1 MSIKT
6 RIAPSPTGDPHVG
19 TAYVGLFNYV
29 FTKQQGGSFIL
40 RIEDTDQARYN
51 ETSERRILEMMGW
64 LGLNPDEG
72 PHAGGPSEPYRQSE
86 RKAIYKKYADELL
99 EQGALYR
106 AFETSEELASIREVK
121 GGYDGRARDIPKE
134 ESDKRAEDGEPF
146 VLRLRTPDEG
156 ETSFHDELRGVVRVP
171 NSELRD
177 AVMVKSD
184 GFPTYHF
191 AVVVDDHLMGVT
203 HVVRGEDWI
212 VSTPLHVTL
221 YEAFGWDAP
230 KFAHLP
236 LLRNADK
243 TRLSKRKNDTSVDSY
258 REQGILPEA
267 LLNYL
272 GTMGWSMPD
281 GHEFFDLEDMIDNFS
296 FNRVSLG
303 GPVFDLKKLRFFN
316 AKYLRDILSLE
327 EVAERVE
334 PLLKEKRL
342 TWEDED
348 YLLDVIDV
356 LRPRAETLMDF
367 TAHDYFFRDDFT
379 YSPDAKKK
387 IAGGQ
392 TYLQDMEGEFARL
405 DSYDVDSV
413 DDTIR
418 DYVQSQSVGM
428 GKVMQP
434 LRAALTGKTNAPSV
448 TDLVSVLGR
457 QRVMARIGR
466 ALTTVTD
473 DLPDDKPEKPQ
484 KDEKK
489 DDEKKEKREKRK
501 DDGGAEGNEAA

>member
-1 MSIKT
+1 MSVKT

-29 FTKQQGGSFIL
+29 FTKQQGGTFIL
-40 RIEDTDQARYN
+40 RIEDTDRARYN
-51 ETSERRILEMMGW
+51 ERSERRILEMMGW
-64 LGLNPDEG
+64 LGLEPDES
-72 PHAGGPSEPYRQSE
+72 PKVGGPSEPYRQSE
-86 RKAIYKKYADELL
+86 RKELYKKYADQLL

-106 AFETSEELASIREVK
+106 AFETSEELEKIREAK
-121 GGYDGRARDIPKE
+121 GGYDGRARDLSKE
-134 ESDKRAEDGEPF
+134 ESDKRAAEGEPF
-146 VLRLRTPDEG
+146 VLRLRTPIDG
-156 ETSFHDELRGVVRVP
+156 ETSFRDEIRGEVRIP
-171 NSELRD
+171 NREIRD
-177 AVMVKSD
+177 MIMLKSD

-203 HVVRGEDWI
+203 HVVRAEEWI
-212 VSTPLHVTL
+212 TSTPIHKLL
-221 YEAFGWDAP
+221 YEAFGWDLP
-230 KFAHLP
+230 KFAHVP
-236 LLRNADK
+236 LLRNPDENK
-243 TRLSKRKNDTSVDSY
+243 TKISKRKLDTSVDSY

-267 LLNYL
+267 LLNFL
-272 GTMGWSMPD
+272 GNMGWSMPD
-281 GHEFFDLEDMIDNFS
+281 GREFFTLEDMIEHFS
-296 FNRVSLG
+296 FNRISLG

-316 AKYLRDILSLE
+316 AKYIRDILSLE

-334 PLLKEKRL
+334 PFLEKKGL

-356 LRPRAETLMDF
+356 LRPRAETLVDF
-367 TAHDYFFRDDFT
+367 AEHDYFFRDDFT

-392 TYLQDMEGEFARL
+392 AYLQDMEGEFARL
-405 DSYDVDSV
+405 DSYDEDSI

-418 DYVQSQSVGM
+418 DYVQAQSVGM

-448 TDLVSVLGR
+448 IDLVYVLGR
-457 QRVMARIGR
+457 QRVMERIGR

-484 KDEKK
+484 KDEQKA
-489 DDEKKEKREKRK
+489 EKREKRK
-501 DDGGAEGNEAA
+501 DSDEKGNEAA

>member
-1 MSIKT
+1 MSVKT

-29 FTKQQGGSFIL
+29 FTKQQGGKFIL

-51 ETSERRILEMMGW
+51 EASERRILEMMGW
-64 LGLNPDEG
+64 LGLEPDES
-72 PHAGGPSEPYRQSE
+72 PKVGGPSEPYRQSE
-86 RKAIYKKYADELL
+86 RKDIYKKYADELL
-99 EQGALYR
+99 ENGALYR
-106 AFETSEELASIREVK
+106 AFETSEELEKIREEK
-121 GGYDGRARDIPKE
+121 GGYDGRARNLSKE
-134 ESDKRAEDGEPF
+134 ESDKRTSDGEPF
-146 VLRLRTPDEG
+146 VLRLRTSNEG
-156 ETSFHDELRGVVRVP
+156 ETSFFDELRGVVRVP

-177 AVMVKSD
+177 TVMIKSD

-221 YEAFGWDAP
+221 YKAFGWDAP

-258 REQGILPEA
+258 REQGILSEA

-281 GHEFFDLEDMIDNFS
+281 GREFFDLEDMTDNFS
-296 FNRVSLG
+296 FNRISLG

-316 AKYLRDILSLE
+316 AKYIRDILSLE

-334 PLLKEKRL
+334 PFLEKKGL

-356 LRPRAETLMDF
+356 LRPRAETLADF
-367 TAHDYFFRDDFT
+367 AEHDYFFQDDFT

-392 TYLQDMEGEFARL
+392 TYLQDMEREFARL

-457 QRVMARIGR
+457 RRVMARIGR

-484 KDEKK
+484 KDEK
-489 DDEKKEKREKRK
+489 EEKREKRK
-501 DDGGAEGNEAA
+501 DSGDEKGNEPKKNEVV

>member
-1 MSIKT
+1 MSVKT

-29 FTKQQGGSFIL
+29 FAKQQGGSFIL
-40 RIEDTDQARYN
+40 RIEDTDQTRYN
-51 ETSERRILEMMGW
+51 EASEQRILEMMMW
-64 LGLNPDEG
+64 LGLTPDES
-72 PHAGGPSEPYRQSE
+72 PAAGGPNTPYRQSE
-86 RKAIYKKYADELL
+86 RKDIYKKYADELL
-99 EQGALYR
+99 EKGTLYR
-106 AFETSEELASIREVK
+106 AFETPEELEQIREAK
-121 GGYDGRARDIPKE
+121 GGYDGRARDIPKD
-134 ESDKRAEDGEPF
+134 ESDRRAADGEPF

-156 ETSFHDELRGVVRVP
+156 ETSFRDEIRGEVRIP
-171 NSELRD
+171 NSEIRD
-177 AVMVKSD
+177 MVMLKSD

-203 HVVRGEDWI
+203 HVVRAEEWI
-212 VSTPLHVTL
+212 TSTPIHKLL
-221 YEAFGWDAP
+221 YEAFGWALP

-236 LLRNADK
+236 LLRNPDENK
-243 TRLSKRKNDTSVDSY
+243 TKISKRKLDTSVDSY

-267 LLNYL
+267 LLNFL
-272 GTMGWSMPD
+272 GNMGWSMPD
-281 GHEFFDLEDMIDNFS
+281 GGEFFSLEDMTEHFS
-296 FNRVSLG
+296 FERISLG

-316 AKYLRDILSLE
+316 AKYLRDSLSLE
-327 EVAERVE
+327 EVAARVE
-334 PLLKEKRL
+334 PLLTAQNL
-342 TWEDED
+342 SWDDED
-348 YLLDVIDV
+348 YLLDVIDI
-356 LRPRAETLMDF
+356 LRPRAETLTDF
-367 TAHDYFFRDDFT
+367 TSHDYFFRDDFT

-405 DSYDVDSV
+405 DSYDLDSV

-418 DYVQSQSVGM
+418 DYVQAQSVGM

-484 KDEKK
+484 KDDESK
-489 DDEKKEKREKRK
+489 DSRERRSSEV
-501 DDGGAEGNEAA
+501 A